1 MPLCGDPIYL
11 TSVPFGQ
18 KRPSLPLGREI
29 AKVSVWRA
37 NDLAVLRDIVFP
49 IGRTTDLDNVRT
61 LVSHFEH
68 PPLDLADRPLP
79 AIRQQV
85 VNAPLPYLDGIS
97 MLTGQGDPT
106 KWTKARTGSG
116 LGNCLTPHPNRFD
129 GDGYVIVGASA
140 A

>member
-68 PPLDLADRPLP
+68 PPLDLADRRLP

-85 VNAPLPYLDGIS
+85 VNAPLPYLDGCRRRSRSLPPRSIRQNS
-97 MLTGQGDPT
+97 AGGCL
-106 KWTKARTGSG
+106 ARG
-116 LGNCLTPHPNRFD
+116 
-129 GDGYVIVGASA
+129 
-140 A
+140 